1 LTEQA
6 DKKLH
11 EGERVAVVP
20 SETPHAAR
28 AVHAAVEAV
37 VAARGRPERLA
48 RVFDRSAVPMVMV
61 DNERRYVEVNPRAR
75 LNFRLSLAEFRALKV
90 GDLTP
95 PGLLPVLE
103 PTWARLLRTGSAA
116 GTWAVAGPD
125 GGHFD
130 IVFQMRAEV
139 VPGLHLMAFA
149 PAGWTAQELGLPADA
164 TLQPSVAP
172 TPRELD
178 VLQLAAQ
185 GLDGPE
191 MAAALVVSHATV
203 RSHFENVYAKLGVPG
218 RVAAVA
224 TAMRLGLID

>member
-1 LTEQA
+1 
-6 DKKLH
+6 
-11 EGERVAVVP
+11 
-20 SETPHAAR
+20 
-28 AVHAAVEAV
+28 V

-48 RVFDRSAVPMVMV
+48 RVFDRSPVPMVMV
-61 DNERRYVEVNPRAR
+61 DSDYRYAEANPRAR
-75 LNFRLSLAEFRALKV
+75 LTFHLSLAEFRTLRV

-95 PGLLPVLE
+95 PALLPLLE
-103 PTWARLLRTGSAA
+103 PTWARLMRTGSMA
-116 GTWAVAGPD
+116 GLWAVEGPD

-130 IVFQMRAEV
+130 IVFHAGSDV
-139 VPGLHLMAFA
+139 FCGLHVMAFV
-149 PAGWTAQELGLPADA
+149 PAGWTGADLGLPDDDA
-164 TLQPSVAP
+164 VPDPSVAP

-191 MAAALVVSHATV
+191 MAAELVVSRTTV
-203 RSHFENVYAKLGVPG
+203 KSHFENIYEKLGVPG

>member
-1 LTEQA
+1 MSERLDKRLNGGAGVAAASIQA
-6 DKKLH
+6 
-11 EGERVAVVP
+11 
-20 SETPHAAR
+20 PHAPR
-28 AVHAAVEAV
+28 AVHSAVEAV

-61 DNERRYVEVNPRAR
+61 DDERRYVEVNPRAR
-75 LNFRLSLAEFRALKV
+75 LTFRLSLAEFRALRV

-95 PGLLPVLE
+95 PGLLPALD
-103 PTWARLLRTGSAA
+103 PTWGRLLRTGCAA
-116 GTWAVAGPD
+116 GMWTVHGPD
-125 GGHFD
+125 GGAFD

-149 PAGWTAQELGLPADA
+149 PAGWTGQELGLPADA
-164 TLQPSVAP
+164 TLEPSVAP